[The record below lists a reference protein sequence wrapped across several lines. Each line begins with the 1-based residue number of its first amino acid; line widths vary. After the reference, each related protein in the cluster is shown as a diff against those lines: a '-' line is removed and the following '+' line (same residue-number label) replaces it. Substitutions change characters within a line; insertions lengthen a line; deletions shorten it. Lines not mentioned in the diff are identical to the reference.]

1 MRTTIEISSP
11 PIEPITTEEAKT
23 WFTVGGGYNGSFDNT
38 LVDSLIVAARENAED
53 YTQKPFIIREFK
65 TTYDKCENKYLFS
78 GCSNFYLE
86 LPKQPITS
94 IASVQY
100 YDTDNVEQTVDSAY
114 YYFDSKKIIFSDV
127 SFENMR
133 DLNSFSINYN
143 AGFGSTMAEIPSNI
157 KTAIKYYLSD
167 LYNMH
172 ISYRGDNADMAA
184 IKPDS
189 AIGSRGNNLLSNYI
203 GSSFFF
209 DGEAA

>member
-23 WFTVGGGYNGSFDNT
+23 WLSVGQGYNGAYDET
-38 LVDSLIVAARENAED
+38 LIDSLIVAARENAED

-65 TTYDKCENKYLFS
+65 TTYDKNSNSHLL
-78 GCSNFYLE
+78 CSHASFYIE
-86 LPKQPITS
+86 LPKQPVVS
-94 IASVQY
+94 IVSVKY
-100 YDTDNVEQTVDSAY
+100 FDTDNAEHTIDSAN
-114 YYFDSKKIIFSDV
+114 YYFDSKKIVFSDV
-127 SFENMR
+127 SFESIR
-133 DLNSFSINYN
+133 DLDSLSINYT
-143 AGFGSTMAEIPSNI
+143 AGFGSTMADIPSNI

-184 IKPDS
+184 IKAEN
-189 AIGSRGNNLLSNYI
+189 AIGSRGNALLSNYI